1 MSACLSALAVFF
13 ALGSHLVSLHHN
25 GLHVNH
31 ASVIG
36 SPHPHHRDCVPDP
49 PRSRDLHLQHRLGL
63 RFHYC
68 CVDEVWYIPHCKHWV
83 LVPAVSPS
91 GFHCRHPAHLH
102 LVGSQVSSL
111 AHRPGREEEA
121 RAILVKYHCNGDE
134 NGPLV
139 DFEFNEIC
147 AAIQAEKDNAK
158 SSSLKELFTT
168 RPNFRR
174 LRVYM
179 ALAIEGQWSGFSVI

>member
-1 MSACLSALAVFF
+1 MLTTQASLGAPILIIEIAFPTHRAPVTSIFNTGWGFGSIIAAWTKYGTFRIANTGSWCLPSLLQAFTAVIQLIFIWW
-13 ALGSHLVSLHHN
+13 VPE
-25 GLHVNH
+25 
-31 ASVIG
+31 
-36 SPHPHHRDCVPDP
+36 SPRWLIDH
-49 PRSRDLHLQHRLGL
+49 
-63 RFHYC
+63 
-68 CVDEVWYIPHCKHWV
+68 
-83 LVPAVSPS
+83 
-91 GFHCRHPAHLH
+91 
-102 LVGSQVSSL
+102 
-111 AHRPGREEEA
+111 GREEEA

-139 DFEFNEIC
+139 NFEFNEIC

-179 ALAIEGQWSGFSVI
+179 ALAIEGQWSGSSVI